1 MTTFPVE
8 KRTPP
13 VVSGQCAQVLSLVR
27 EHQPMLSFVLTADYA
42 IPEAAARVH
51 NLRAMG
57 FNIQTTIVNEV
68 EFRGAIRRNVAFYSI
83 GTPEWT
89 PPQSPA
95 CDGGAD

>member
-51 NLRAMG
+51 NLRSMG
-57 FNIQTTIVNEV
+57 FNIQTTTVSEV

-83 GTPEWT
+83 GTPEW
-89 PPQSPA
+89 PA
-95 CDGGAD
+95 PGFLPNEEAA